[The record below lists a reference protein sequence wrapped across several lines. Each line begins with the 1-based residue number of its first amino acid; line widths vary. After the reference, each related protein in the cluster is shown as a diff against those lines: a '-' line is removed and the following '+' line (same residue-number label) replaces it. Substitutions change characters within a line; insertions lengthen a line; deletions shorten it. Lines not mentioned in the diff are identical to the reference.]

1 MPTGVG
7 AVAIAFLSRFVMGR
21 TDPSEADLD
30 GGTGSGAIDVTA
42 RLFNQNMPERS
53 RMSQIYSSLRR

>member
-30 GGTGSGAIDVTA
+30 GGTGSGAIDVAA
-42 RLFNQNMPERS
+42 RLFNQNMPERPG
-53 RMSQIYSSLRR
+53 